1 MLGRRSCKVLGAAPR
16 AGVGWAGAPPAPAR
30 TLSGVPA
37 RGGPPAGSPAPAAP
51 ATTPVSTSKAQLRP
65 EQVAERELEAAFE
78 DRASASA
85 VALGTGSSS
94 GALARRTG
102 GAGDVAIPGGDLLA
116 DLRPLDS
123 DGSWRWNL
131 VAAVVGAV
139 AAGAWAFQMGYWSGQ
154 EDTKH
159 ALRAKIERYKTAVS
173 PLCAEPRRAAAG
185 RGLQVRSANAAGD
198 TGAGAAAA
206 HAPLRCRGP
215 AGRLAASPPSLAR
228 PVCSPSLPPAAARRS
243 RGAGSLPRTIGRQAP
258 PRRTSSMTERRI
270 GPQRAREAR
279 QLYVRHPA
287 CVCGG
292 VWAASGRCVSGH
304 VSSNLRFACN
314 SAA

>member
-1 MLGRRSCKVLGAAPR
+1 MS
-16 AGVGWAGAPPAPAR
+16 
-30 TLSGVPA
+30 
-37 RGGPPAGSPAPAAP
+37 
-51 ATTPVSTSKAQLRP
+51 PVSTSKAQLRP

-78 DRASASA
+78 ERASASA

-159 ALRAKIERYKTAVS
+159 ALRAKIERYKTA
-173 PLCAEPRRAAAG
+173 L
-185 RGLQVRSANAAGD
+185 
-198 TGAGAAAA
+198 
-206 HAPLRCRGP
+206 
-215 AGRLAASPPSLAR
+215 
-228 PVCSPSLPPAAARRS
+228 
-243 RGAGSLPRTIGRQAP
+243 RGARAELDHS
-258 PRRTSSMTERRI
+258 
-270 GPQRAREAR
+270 RAR
-279 QLYVRHPA
+279 
-287 CVCGG
+287 
-292 VWAASGRCVSGH
+292 SGAKPLPDAPR
-304 VSSNLRFACN
+304 A
-314 SAA
+314 